1 MNSSTSTSKHGESR
15 RKTFGFYGVAPRLG
29 FVVFSLLFL
38 SVGGCGGAAN
48 SLVEENLAR
57 ETLTRTLDHWK
68 SGGNQEDCQT
78 WTPPVVVG
86 ASQWSDNAKL
96 VDYRIVE
103 ERAMDANLFVNVELT
118 LEKSGSRETTVEQYC
133 VGTDPVLTVFR
144 AMSPAF

>member
-1 MNSSTSTSKHGESR
+1 MSNPASNDKYAESR
-15 RKTFGFYGVAPRLG
+15 RKTFGFHGVTRRLG
-29 FVVFSLLFL
+29 LGVLSLLVMF
-38 SVGGCGGAAN
+38 VGGCGGAAN

-68 SGGNQEDCQT
+68 SGGNHEDCQT

-86 ASQWSDNAKL
+86 ASRWSDNAKL

-103 ERAMDANLFVNVELT
+103 ERALDANLFVNVELT
-118 LEKSGSRETTVEQYC
+118 LEKSGSRETFVEQYC